1 MNIAEIR
8 QKYPQYN
15 DLSDMELAQ
24 GLHKKFYSDMDFN
37 DFSQKIG
44 LKKSELNPLTEEQ
57 KAKPKENYLDGVAT
71 EGLKGF
77 GQGIVSGLGRYAS
90 GLTLGAT
97 DWIDR
102 KTGGNLKALEEDLA
116 QSAKNAGV
124 GGVNEVA
131 KFAAESGG
139 MLRGVGNKILNG
151 AKTLP
156 KMVAKGGIEGG
167 IYGATASD
175 NLQELPNNILGGT
188 VLGGGTAGLLG
199 GVGRAVKRLVPALNA
214 EGKAKSLKDAFSDRE
229 STIALK
235 RGAKA
240 SQKIS
245 DKISQEM
252 PVIKDEINSKMDNF
266 VTDTIGETP
275 NIGEMVNTAKANYT
289 DYMVHNAGRPVDL
302 NPIKNSYK
310 NYTKLEKKTLKD
322 AFANA
327 NFETNSPVGTV
338 EHAHQMRMAI
348 DDMIDAATKKSN
360 NRHVPKLMK
369 VREDLDKVLKSD
381 DGYKAIDDQY
391 AQAMKVQEA
400 YDKGFSATKK
410 SKKPVFENE
419 IQRKA
424 WLSGVN
430 ENLQNN
436 LANGDSNY
444 AKTVSNNLSVIKNGL
459 NADEFRGLKRA
470 SNSINKEYSR
480 ASGLDKIVNK
490 ESAAE
495 NRPFWREIL
504 ESVGSTIGAGVGM
517 GERALYGLSDIGTA
531 NRILNGTADSA
542 IARSINRTVDK
553 AVPPVSALLA
563 KKLIELK

>member
-1 MNIAEIR
+1 MDYSEKIARYEEIERRGLLNQLPPEKQEIWAEYKKR
-8 QKYPQYN
+8 QTP
-15 DLSDMELAQ
+15 
-24 GLHKKFYSDMDFN
+24 
-37 DFSQKIG
+37 
-44 LKKSELNPLTEEQ
+44 ELNPLTEEQ
-57 KAKPKENYLDGVAT
+57 KAKPSGDYLNGVAT

-124 GGVNEVA
+124 GGMNEVA
-131 KFAAESGG
+131 KFASESGG
-139 MLRGVGNKILNG
+139 LVRGVGNTILKG

-156 KMVAKGGIEGG
+156 KMIAKGGIEGG

-175 NLQELPNNILGGT
+175 NLQELPNNILGGA

-252 PVIKDEINSKMDNF
+252 PVIKDEINSKMDD
-266 VTDTIGETP
+266 VVSKTIGETP
-275 NIGEMVNTAKANYT
+275 NIDEMVNTAKANYT

-302 NPIKNSYK
+302 NPIRNSYK

-322 AFANA
+322 AFASA
-327 NFETNSPVGTV
+327 NFETNSPLGSV
-338 EHAHQMRMAI
+338 EHAHQMRMAV

-381 DGYKAIDDQY
+381 DGYRAIDDQY

-400 YDKGFSATKK
+400 YEKGFSASKK

-419 IQRKA
+419 TQRKA
-424 WLSGVN
+424 WLAGVN
-430 ENLQNN
+430 DNLQNN
-436 LANGDSNY
+436 LVNGDSNY
-444 AKTVSNNLSVIKNGL
+444 AKTVSNNLSVLKNGL
-459 NADEFRGLKRA
+459 NADEFHSIKRA

-480 ASGLDKIVNK
+480 AAGLDKIVNK

-504 ESVGSTIGAGVGM
+504 ESIGSSIGYGVGLS
-517 GERALYGLSDIGTA
+517 EKALYGLSDIGTA

-542 IARSINRTVDK
+542 IARNINNAINVS
-553 AVPPVSALLA
+553 VPVTSALSA

>member
-37 DFSQKIG
+37 DFTQKIG
-44 LKKSELNPLTEEQ
+44 VKTSELNPLTEEQ

-124 GGVNEVA
+124 GSANEVA

-139 MLRGVGNKILNG
+139 MLRGVGNKILKG

-156 KMVAKGGIEGG
+156 EMVAKGGIEGG

-175 NLQELPNNILGGT
+175 NLQELPNNILGGA
-188 VLGGGTAGLLG
+188 VLGGGTAGVLG
-199 GVGRAVKRLVPALNA
+199 GIGRTVRRLVPALNA

-252 PVIKDEINSKMDNF
+252 PVIKDEINSKMDSF

-275 NIGEMVNTAKANYT
+275 NINELVNTAKANYT

-302 NPIKNSYK
+302 TPIKNNYK

-338 EHAHQMRMAI
+338 EHAHQMRMAV

-360 NRHVPKLMK
+360 NRYVPKLMK

-419 IQRKA
+419 MQRKA
-424 WLSGVN
+424 WLSGAN

-444 AKTVSNNLSVIKNGL
+444 AKTVSNNLSLLKNGL
-459 NADEFRGLKRA
+459 NADEFRSLKRA

-480 ASGLDKIVNK
+480 AAGLDKIVNK

-531 NRILNGTADSA
+531 NRIINGTADST
-542 IARSINRTVDK
+542 IARNINRSVDK
-553 AVPPVSALLA
+553 AVPTVSALLA

>member
-44 LKKSELNPLTEEQ
+44 VRTSELNPLTEEQ
-57 KAKPKENYLDGVAT
+57 KAKPKESYWDGAAL
-71 EGLKGF
+71 EGAKGF
-77 GQGIVSGLGRYAS
+77 GQGVLSGMGRYAS

-102 KTGGNLKALEEDLA
+102 KTGGHLKALEEDLS

-124 GGVNEVA
+124 GGANEVA

-175 NLQELPNNILGGT
+175 NLQELPNNILGGA
-188 VLGGGTAGLLG
+188 VLGSGTAGLLG
-199 GVGRAVKRLVPALNA
+199 GTGRVVKRLVPALNA

-245 DKISQEM
+245 DDIAQEM
-252 PVIKDEINSKMDNF
+252 PVIKDEINSKMDDI
-266 VTDTIGETP
+266 VSKTIGETP
-275 NIGEMVNTAKANYT
+275 NIEEMVNTAKANYT

-302 NPIKNSYK
+302 EPIRNSYK

-322 AFANA
+322 AFASA
-327 NFETNSPVGTV
+327 NFETNSPLGSV
-338 EHAHQMRMAI
+338 EHAHQMRMAV

-400 YDKGFSATKK
+400 YEKGLSATKK
-410 SKKPVFENE
+410 SRKPIFENE
-419 IQRKA
+419 TQRKA
-424 WLSGVN
+424 WLAGVN
-430 ENLQNN
+430 DNLQNN
-436 LANGDSNY
+436 LVNGDSNY
-444 AKTVSNNLSVIKNGL
+444 AKTISNNLSVIKNGL
-459 NADEFRGLKRA
+459 KDTEFNTVKKA
-470 SNSINKEYSR
+470 SNAINKEYSR
-480 ASGLDKIVNK
+480 AASLDKIVNK

-495 NRPFWREIL
+495 NRPFWREVL
-504 ESVGSTIGAGVGM
+504 ESIGSSIGYGVGLS
-517 GERALYGLSDIGTA
+517 EKALYGLSDIGTA

-542 IARSINRTVDK
+542 IARSINRSVDK
-553 AVPPVSALLA
+553 AVPTISALLA
-563 KKLIELK
+563 KKMTE